1 MKAGNMN
8 ILNVKEVADLLRVK
22 EKTLYQWAELGQI
35 PHLKMNGSLRFDL
48 DDIEGWIKDCKRQ
61 PESGY
66 NPGAKLEARKGV
78 KRSV

>member
-1 MKAGNMN
+1 MN

-48 DDIEGWIKDCKRQ
+48 DDIEGWIEDCKRQ

-66 NPGAKLEARKGV
+66 NPVAKLEARKGV